1 MTFQMP
7 IPLLK
12 HILTSLLALI
22 TLSATA
28 VNLQPYKFNGKEH
41 DAVHGLD
48 LLDYGARMYDNK
60 TGRWTSVDPLAEDYY
75 HVSPYAYCLNNPV
88 KFVDPDGNYVESI
101 WDIASFS
108 FGFASLIEDI
118 NEKNYENALW
128 DAGGMVLDGLAI
140 IIPGVPGGAG
150 AAIKAER
157 VAEKV
162 GMGKKLSNM
171 KRGRES
177 EARVLKDMG
186 LKKNT
191 QKVGKYNNPRVI
203 PDAIDDNNFY
213 EIKDVKYLPFS
224 KQIKHEYN
232 YGKDSEK
239 NLKIIIGNKTKTSKN
254 IPKDVTFI
262 RREDL
267 GP

>member
-1 MTFQMP
+1 MP

-60 TGRWTSVDPLAEDYY
+60 TGRWTAVDPLAEDYY

-108 FGFASLIEDI
+108 LGFSSLIENI
-118 NEKNYENALW
+118 NEKNYERALW
-128 DAGGMVLDGLAI
+128 DVGGLVFDGIAI
-140 IIPGVPGGAG
+140 IVPGMPGGAG
-150 AAIKAER
+150 VAIKGGRA
-157 VAEKV
+157 ADKV
-162 GMGKKLSNM
+162 GDAVDAAKKVHGNSKLSTKAQHSYDIIDTKTN
-171 KRGRES
+171 E
-177 EARVLKDMG
+177 VV
-186 LKKNT
+186 
-191 QKVGKYNNPRVI
+191 KVGVSGGKIR
-203 PDAIDDNNFY
+203 
-213 EIKDVKYLPFS
+213 KD
-224 KQIKHEYN
+224 
-232 YGKDSEK
+232 GKSVRAETQVWK
-239 NLKIIIGNKTKTSKN
+239 
-254 IPKDVTFI
+254 
-262 RREDL
+262 
-267 GP
+267 